1 MRFTTLKKPLKVKV
15 PSYDKAIEVTAEV
28 KEFETFAE
36 AVQALGGEEGAK
48 NFINR
53 AHQAGAK
60 QSGRTY
66 ATTIKIPE
74 GPFNKDSFLTDTVI
88 PKIQEVVAN
97 FSPNTSVGGG
107 FTGTEAKSIV
117 SQLQALTA
125 EAATLSAEE
134 YAAKV
139 QAILSSK

>member
-1 MRFTTLKKPLKVKV
+1 MRFISTKKPLKVKV
-15 PSYDKAIEVTAEV
+15 PGYAEAIEVPVEV
-28 KEFETFAE
+28 KEFETYSE
-36 AVQALGGEEGAK
+36 AVQALGGEDGVK

-66 ATTIKIPE
+66 ATTLKVPE
-74 GPFNKDSFLTDTVI
+74 GGNKDNFLKDTI
-88 PKIQEVVAN
+88 LPKIAEIVAN
-97 FSPNTSVGGG
+97 FSPNTSAGGG

-125 EAATLSAEE
+125 EVATLSADE

-139 QAILSSK
+139 QAILSGK

>member
-1 MRFTTLKKPLKVKV
+1 MRFTSTKKPLKVKV
-15 PSYDKAIEVTAEV
+15 PGYSDALDVNVEV

-36 AVQALGGEEGAK
+36 AIQALGGEDGAK

-66 ATTIKIPE
+66 ATTIKVPE
-74 GPFNKDSFLTDTVI
+74 GANKDNFLRDTI
-88 PKIQEVVAN
+88 LPKIAEIVAN
-97 FSPNTSVGGG
+97 FSPNTAAGGG

-125 EAATLSAEE
+125 EAASLSADE

-139 QAILSSK
+139 QAILSGK